1 MKQQTGKAGRTHSF
15 NKVWRV
21 GRFMLQVMLSGFQK
35 DHLAIRIV
43 PSFTL
48 ATNHRMVWA
57 IGLGWIFSDVNFG
70 WMQPDFL
77 EGEINRAKYVAK
89 QAAKRGLTI
98 KQQKLQWE
106 NY

>member
-1 MKQQTGKAGRTHSF
+1 MSNEKYTRARSF

-21 GRFMLQVMLSGFQK
+21 GRFMVQVMLNGFQK
-35 DHLAIRIV
+35 DHLAIRMI
-43 PSFTL
+43 PSLTL
-48 ATNHRMVWA
+48 ATNHRMLWA
-57 IGLGWIFSDVNFG
+57 VGLDWIFSDVNFG

-77 EGEINRAKYVAK
+77 EGEINRTKEVAK
-89 QAAKRGLTI
+89 QAAKRDLTI